1 MFLSKLAMKGAVFGS
16 AFKAFLMRTL
26 MGAIKTLV
34 CLPMRDMITFMERY
48 WSIIM
53 GEGGSD
59 RCGDDYA
66 RYGNRSFVDRHL
78 SSPRVEII
86 RWEQLKMKLQQGR

>member
-16 AFKAFLMRTL
+16 AVKAFIMRTL
-26 MGAIKTLV
+26 MSANEALV
-34 CLPMRDMITFMERY
+34 CLPMRDMITFMARY
-48 WSIIM
+48 FSFIM

-78 SSPRVEII
+78 SAP
-86 RWEQLKMKLQQGR
+86 